1 MDSRNEKEQVQK
13 RPKERKNKLRV
24 VKLEDRV
31 APRISLNHN
40 EALVREP
47 AKGASKAPE
56 ARGEKK
62 PKVRVVKLEDRVVP
76 RIIGNHNESLVRES
90 AKGARMAPEAR
101 RGKWR

>member
-1 MDSRNEKEQVQK
+1 VQK
-13 RPKERKNKLRV
+13 PPKERKTKLRV

-31 APRISLNHN
+31 APRISGNHN

-47 AKGASKAPE
+47 AKAARKAPE

-62 PKVRVVKLEDRVVP
+62 TRLRVVKLEDRVVP
-76 RIIGNHNESLVRES
+76 RIIGNHNEALVREP
-90 AKGARMAPEAR
+90 AKGARMAPEAH